1 VVIWWWNTFKE
12 LQALESSSTP
22 RSLVGSHTADSTE
35 KDFGRSAMMKRTR
48 FLGVDDMALVEEV
61 VVAQLNISVYVS
73 RSLSDLMTWQNT
85 LLRKKLPEMLISSHL
100 TTTIFW
106 PERICFEIIEANR
119 PRR

>member
-1 VVIWWWNTFKE
+1 
-12 LQALESSSTP
+12 
-22 RSLVGSHTADSTE
+22 
-35 KDFGRSAMMKRTR
+35 MKRTR